1 MEEAK
6 VTETM
11 MKENTTNVVG
21 QNKSLRPGP
30 LPKGL
35 HSKLPTH
42 SVPGQQLQATPSSSR
57 SFIISVSS
65 HK

>member
-1 MEEAK
+1 MSGKTGEAK

-21 QNKSLRPGP
+21 QNKSLGPGP

-35 HSKLPTH
+35 PSKLHTH
-42 SVPGQQLQATPSSSR
+42 SVPGEQL
-57 SFIISVSS
+57 SVPQVAQGHLS
-65 HK
+65 